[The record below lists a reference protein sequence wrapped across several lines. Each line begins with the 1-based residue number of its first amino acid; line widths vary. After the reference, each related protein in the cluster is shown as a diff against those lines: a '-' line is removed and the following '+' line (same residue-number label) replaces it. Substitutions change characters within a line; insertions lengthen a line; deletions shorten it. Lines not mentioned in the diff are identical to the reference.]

1 MQPIFITGGTGYVGK
16 RLIALLLQQ
25 GYNVTALVRKQ
36 SLHKL
41 PKGCVPVVAD
51 PFNAAS
57 YVKDIAPNSIF
68 IHLLGVSHPGPKK
81 KLLFYSVDLASVKT
95 SVEAAK
101 QAGVS
106 HFIYVSVAQ
115 YPTKI
120 MESYQDARAQGE
132 KAILLSGIK
141 STFIRPWYIV
151 GPGHYWPVLMQPL
164 FKLMEFI
171 PATTEK
177 AKALALVPL
186 RKMLMALQSA
196 VHQLPE
202 GLVRVIE
209 IAEIKKTMAG
219 KSYFFKIGYAF

>member
-1 MQPIFITGGTGYVGK
+1 MQSIFITGGTGYLGK
-16 RLIALLLQQ
+16 RLIPLLLQQ
-25 GYNVTALVRKQ
+25 GYIVSALVRKQ

-41 PKGCVPVVAD
+41 PAGCIPVVAD
-51 PFNAAS
+51 PFSATS
-57 YVKDIAPNSIF
+57 YVTGIPPNSIF

-81 KLLFYSVDLASVKT
+81 KLLFYSVDLASVKIA
-95 SVEAAK
+95 VEAAK
-101 QAGVS
+101 QAGVV

-151 GPGHYWPVLMQPL
+151 GPGHYWPVLMQPF
-164 FKLMEFI
+164 FKLMEYI
-171 PATTEK
+171 PATAEK
-177 AKALALVPL
+177 AKSLALVPL
-186 RKMLMALQSA
+186 RKMLLALQLA

-202 GLVRVIE
+202 GPVRIVE
-209 IAEIKKTMAG
+209 IADIKTIMDAD
-219 KSYFFKIGYAF
+219 